1 MLLREFLLQIG
12 VDVIQRTAVDEA
24 GHSEDKHILAL
35 EHSLLVQAR
44 VLQALKGQGAD
55 RGHDHS
61 PVGHLQF
68 LQRVVG
74 LEARLFQS
82 AAVEGIGVDDYH
94 CGALAPFGIG
104 LERGRIHCHEHVTEV
119 SRSGHV
125 LASYVDLEARNTRN
139 GAVRRPDLSRI
150 VRKCGEVIAIDS
162 RHISKK
168 RPRELHSISR
178 VPGKADHHI
187 VCVDYFV
194 LHYWLDH
201 KRQKAGLAG
210 PALLWNYWA

>member
-1 MLLREFLLQIG
+1 MASDIETVARPYAEAAYGYASEQDEVGEWEKMLGFAA
-12 VDVIQRTAVDEA
+12 AV
-24 GHSEDKHILAL
+24 SED
-35 EHSLLVQAR
+35 
-44 VLQALKGQGAD
+44 
-55 RGHDHS
+55 
-61 PVGHLQF
+61 
-68 LQRVVG
+68 
-74 LEARLFQS
+74 
-82 AAVEGIGVDDYH
+82 
-94 CGALAPFGIG
+94 
-104 LERGRIHCHEHVTEV
+104 
-119 SRSGHV
+119 SRSCHV

-139 GAVRRPDLSRI
+139 SAVRRPDLGRI
-150 VRKCGEVIAIDS
+150 VRECGEVIAIDS